1 MKTFVF
7 LVRLTVLTWLAPAAL
22 APASGADT
30 SAAPAGPP
38 ATKIDHVDAAGAARL
53 IADRKVIVL
62 DIRTPDE
69 FKAGHIAGAK
79 LIDFR
84 AADFEKKLS
93 ELDKAKTYLVHCA
106 SGGRST
112 RSLETFKKLRFQSV
126 VHLDGGFRAWEKA
139 GQPVEK

>member
-1 MKTFVF
+1 MRSVAT
-7 LVRLTVLTWLAPAAL
+7 LIALTVLLLLAAFALSQARAADK
-22 APASGADT
+22 PKADG
-30 SAAPAGPP
+30 GPSK
-38 ATKIDHVDAAGAARL
+38 TKIEHVDAEGAAKL
-53 IADRKVIVL
+53 IADKKAVVL

-84 AADFEKKLS
+84 AADFEKKLG
-93 ELDKAKTYLVHCA
+93 ELDKVKTYLVHCG

-112 RSLETFKKLRFQSV
+112 RALETFKKLGFQSV
-126 VHLDGGFRAWEKA
+126 VHFDGGFKAWEKA